1 MEKSRKCYRLNQDF
15 DIICE
20 TTVVKGIKRYSID
33 VEMSSLPFLFTLE
46 SYSGLKSPEE
56 ANNLFKSL
64 CQKYK
69 EGLRYL

>member
-20 TTVVKGIKRYSID
+20 TMVVKGIKSYSID

-56 ANNLFKSL
+56 ANNLFKGL